1 MGKKSRS
8 KRSRTSSS
16 SSDSSSEDGEVS
28 SASGEGSDKYLS
40 SSEGE
45 EERKTKQETGEEED
59 PLKDFYSGRKRVDAK
74 EPTLT
79 LLPSTIKY
87 YFSTVMKDGELS
99 KDGREELADKYYL
112 GPEQYERFKPPR
124 LDDTKLFRL
133 GDNEFKVSR
142 AGRLISI
149 HNK

>member
-1 MGKKSRS
+1 MGRDSRS
-8 KRSRTSSS
+8 RRSRAASS

-28 SASGEGSDKYLS
+28 SASGEGSKYLS

-45 EERKTKQETGEEED
+45 GEGKTGQATGEEND
-59 PLKDFYSGRKRVDAK
+59 PLQAFYSGQKRVDAK

-79 LLPSTIKY
+79 LLPSTIKH

-99 KDGREELADKYYL
+99 KDGREELADKYFL
-112 GPEQYERFKPPR
+112 GPEQYERLKPPR

-149 HNK
+149 HTK